1 MSATTGAVSRIP
13 VLGRFDLDESIRF
26 LEGFTPAARS
36 DAAEETGVLRLAF
49 PVEGT
54 WDHVGVLIRQR
65 APAVVE
71 AEVFAAE
78 DVVPAVVAQVGRI
91 LSLDV
96 DGTGFGGIGASDEVA
111 GRLIGRYPGLR
122 PVLFHSPYEAACW
135 AVIGHRIRIPQAAG
149 IKQRTAERFGRAVP
163 VGGRSLVSFPGPEEL
178 LIAGDELGVP
188 EVKIDRL
195 RGLAEA
201 ARDGLLDANLLRGME
216 ADEALAH
223 LQTLRGIGP
232 FSAQLILIRGA
243 GHPDVFPRD
252 ERRLHAEIEHA
263 YGLKDA
269 TPAQLEQIAEGW
281 RPFRSWMALLLRSDR
296 ERRTHEISG

>member
-1 MSATTGAVSRIP
+1 MKTTTPAPGAVSQIP
-13 VLGRFDLDESIRF
+13 VRGLFDLDASIRF
-26 LEGFTPAARS
+26 LEGFTPAARG
-36 DAAEETGVLRLAF
+36 DAAEEPGALRLAF

-54 WDHVGVLIRQR
+54 WDHVGVLVRQL
-65 APAVVE
+65 APQIVE

-78 DVVPAVVAQVGRI
+78 EVVPAVLTQVGRI

-96 DGTGFGGIGASDEVA
+96 DGTAFAGLGASDEVA
-111 GRLIGRYPGLR
+111 GGLIGRYPGLR

-163 VGGRSLVSFPGPEEL
+163 IGGRSLVSFPGPEEL
-178 LIAGDELGVP
+178 LIAGDQLGVP
-188 EVKIDRL
+188 DVKADRL
-195 RGLAEA
+195 KGLAEA
-201 ARDGLLDANLLRGME
+201 ARDGLLDAELLRGME
-216 ADEALAH
+216 PEKAMEH
-223 LQTLRGIGP
+223 LQRLRGIGP

-252 ERRLHAEIEHA
+252 ERRLHAEIMHA

-269 TPAQLEQIAEGW
+269 ETAQLEQMAEGW
-281 RPFRSWMALLLRSDR
+281 RPFRSWMALLFRSDR
-296 ERRTHEISG
+296 ERRIGD